1 MPTRNVNLTPE
12 LDSIITDK
20 IASGRYENASEV
32 VRDALRSLERVEK
45 EYDAKLAALMKA
57 IADGDAS
64 GIAQGDVFQEI
75 LDEIDSDA
83 ILPQQERVAS

>member
-1 MPTRNVNLTPE
+1 MPTRNISLTPE
-12 LDSIITDK
+12 LDSFIAAK
-20 IASGRYENASEV
+20 IASGRYDNASEV

-45 EYDAKLAALMKA
+45 EYDVKLAALMKA

-83 ILPQQERVAS
+83 ILTQRERVAS